1 MIKSFISNF
10 QLIFY
15 LIKGRA
21 YLKEWTLILYGTSEN
36 PDRRKV
42 KFKPAETKT
51 KVKSEI
57 PSPTVKSKSTESS
70 VLFTNDPIATKYPF
84 NVLNNDIETHQEIP
98 LSDSKNMND
107 RGTFLNSNFEYLIK
121 SILNI

>member
-1 MIKSFISNF
+1 M
-10 QLIFY
+10 
-15 LIKGRA
+15 
-21 YLKEWTLILYGTSEN
+21 
-36 PDRRKV
+36 
-42 KFKPAETKT
+42 KFKPAETET

-57 PSPTVKSKSTESS
+57 PSTVKSKSTESS